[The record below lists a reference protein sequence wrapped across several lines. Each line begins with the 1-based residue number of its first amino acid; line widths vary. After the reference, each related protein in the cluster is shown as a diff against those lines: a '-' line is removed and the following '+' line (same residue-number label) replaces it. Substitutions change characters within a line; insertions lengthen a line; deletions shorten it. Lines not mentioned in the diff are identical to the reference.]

1 MLMKVKDP
9 GNSMTTTTGDMQRKG
24 DILNREIF
32 EELINEYVA
41 FKKEYVRHFRYSA
54 HAKSS
59 NFGK

>member
-1 MLMKVKDP
+1 MLVKTKDLA
-9 GNSMTTTTGDMQRKG
+9 NNIETTTMQRKG

-32 EELINEYVA
+32 EELIGEYVA

-54 HAKSS
+54 NAKSS